1 MSEELKPDQK
11 SCRKNYSPLKNCR
24 NDWNLEIFGIF
35 EALLSEELMYTI
47 CSFSV
52 LPHYPGRNSTTRM
65 KKNVSRSSRVARF
78 LSDLLASSA
87 FFPGQLKAQFQI
99 CLASFYVLLK
109 KGYGKLG
116 QENSKFLA
124 ADSKRIW
131 PVFAKLVKK
140 LAKKLASWQPWGVAG
155 AEEQQQ
161 QQQKAAAAWDQKKEF
176 FLVLQ
181 S

>member
-1 MSEELKPDQK
+1 MSEDQK

-116 QENSKFLA
+116 QENSKFPGRSFWNLA
-124 ADSKRIW
+124 GFFFKT
-131 PVFAKLVKK
+131 
-140 LAKKLASWQPWGVAG
+140 G
-155 AEEQQQ
+155 
-161 QQQKAAAAWDQKKEF
+161 QKTGQLEPCRTSLF
-176 FLVLQ
+176 
-181 S
+181 